1 MGDNNPCTFDAHFQV
16 GWRRRRLDS
25 IHQCSYLQTWL
36 SWRVAAQSRSECIA
50 ANLDELRIE
59 HLRLQSSNFSTSDEY
74 DGPAAYELLEVQVL
88 SGLVVVDPTRRPTD
102 LLPCVTRNGLRDGEL
117 FEIIKAEFKNRFTYQ
132 AAPFGK
138 CNCVY
143 CCFWVKVGSNLPNGD
158 FTDDTIFNVSSRN
171 TKRYVEVVGEKAMS
185 ITS

>member
-1 MGDNNPCTFDAHFQV
+1 
-16 GWRRRRLDS
+16 
-25 IHQCSYLQTWL
+25 
-36 SWRVAAQSRSECIA
+36 
-50 ANLDELRIE
+50 
-59 HLRLQSSNFSTSDEY
+59 
-74 DGPAAYELLEVQVL
+74 
-88 SGLVVVDPTRRPTD
+88 VVVDPTRRPTD
-102 LLPCVTRNGLRDGEL
+102 LLPCVTRNGLRDEEL

-185 ITS
+185 RTS